1 MKSIGEKSCCY
12 PVSWIA
18 QKEAAAWRTKL
29 DNKEISAEPS
39 AYQLAA
45 LYTLILHRRAKNST
59 MGGKWL
65 AVMYFRFVNCPMLSE
80 FTEKLALEAT
90 YVPTLLEPPNSLK
103 QVHAKR
109 SVLGWAAPQ
118 LCDRGRR
125 AKCAKSKELNP

>member
-1 MKSIGEKSCCY
+1 MS
-12 PVSWIA
+12 
-18 QKEAAAWRTKL
+18 QKEAATWRTKL

-65 AVMYFRFVNCPMLSE
+65 AVMYFRFVNCPTLSE
-80 FTEKLALEAT
+80 FTEKLALEAA

-109 SVLGWAAPQ
+109 SPRTLFWGGLPPNSVIEGEEQNAP
-118 LCDRGRR
+118 RV
-125 AKCAKSKELNP
+125 KN